1 MENEN
6 KDIDIYV
13 KFSQQMGRLP
23 IFLPTNERKARQE
36 IFECPWGAVK
46 ITGIS
51 LTTFDEDVLYT
62 LCQVGE
68 RSYVY
73 LPEIGQINTIHFK
86 GTYYD
91 LYKAMGRKFGTSTV
105 EQLKASLEALSTTH
119 VGFVTTVYDPDEKKK
134 KDRKKTISSSKP
146 LIYEYATYDEKDKEN
161 RYKLE
166 KGQFYV
172 VISEA
177 VSNLL
182 LFSKTSINLSVKK
195 QLPPLLQAL
204 YRFALSHRDD
214 IPITLKKLHQA
225 IAPNMKYREFKY
237 LLGKED
243 QKQLLYEKTGI
254 MYIFAANDSVAIMK
268 PLTREQKKL
277 LPT

>member
-1 MENEN
+1 MEENKN

-23 IFLPTNERKARQE
+23 IFLPTNERKPRQE
-36 IFECPWGAVK
+36 VFECPWGAVK
-46 ITGIS
+46 ITGVS
-51 LTTFDEDVLYT
+51 LTTLDEDILYT
-62 LCQVGE
+62 LCQIGE

-91 LYKAMGRKFGTSTV
+91 LYKAMGRKFGTSTI

-177 VSNLL
+177 VSKLL
-182 LFSKTSINLSVKK
+182 LFSKTLMNISVKK

-204 YRFALSHRDD
+204 YRFALSHIVEDV
-214 IPITLKKLHQA
+214 PITFKKLHQT
-225 IAPNMKYREFKY
+225 IAPNMEFKKFKY
-237 LLGKED
+237 LLTHRED
-243 QKQLLYEKTGI
+243 LRQLFLEKTNI
-254 MYIFAANDSVAIMK
+254 LYTPTANDTITIMK
-268 PLTREQKKL
+268 LGYKQKR
-277 LPT
+277 